1 MTAFIHEFRA
11 RMLEAYSRSL
21 LLARQSDAVIFMR
34 DGVHDITVKG
44 GWLNLR
50 RVLLCFILLIS

>member
-1 MTAFIHEFRA
+1 MAAFVHKFRA

-34 DGVHDITVKG
+34 DGMHDITVKG
-44 GWLNLR
+44 GWLNVR
-50 RVLLCFILLIS
+50 RVILCFIC

>member
-1 MTAFIHEFRA
+1 MAAFVHEFCA

-44 GWLNLR
+44 GWLNVR
-50 RVLLCFILLIS
+50 RVILCFIC

>member
-1 MTAFIHEFRA
+1 MTSFIHEFRA

-34 DGVHDITVKG
+34 DGLNGITVKG
-44 GWLNLR
+44 RWINMR
-50 RVLLCFILLIS
+50 RIILCFTC

>member
-1 MTAFIHEFRA
+1 MTAFIHEFHA

-44 GWLNLR
+44 GWLNVR
-50 RVLLCFILLIS
+50 RVILCFIC

>member
-1 MTAFIHEFRA
+1 MTSFIHEFRA

-34 DGVHDITVKG
+34 DGLNGITVKG
-44 GWLNLR
+44 RWINMR
-50 RVLLCFILLIS
+50 RVILCFIC

>member
-1 MTAFIHEFRA
+1 MTSFIHEFRA

-34 DGVHDITVKG
+34 DGMNGITVKG
-44 GWLNLR
+44 G
-50 RVLLCFILLIS
+50 LII

>member
-1 MTAFIHEFRA
+1 MTSFIHEFRA

-34 DGVHDITVKG
+34 DGVHGITVKG
-44 GWLNLR
+44 GWIIMR
-50 RVLLCFILLIS
+50 RVILCFIC

>member
-1 MTAFIHEFRA
+1 MTSFIHEFRA

-34 DGVHDITVKG
+34 DGMNGITVKG
-44 GWLNLR
+44 G
-50 RVLLCFILLIS
+50 CLI